1 MIKLEVVK
9 KRSKIAPP
17 CSGLFTVTG
26 FLNSNP
32 QSAFAAESELR
43 HPRWSIFNG
52 AKSAEATLVSSTYL
66 LAPR

>member
-17 CSGLFTVTG
+17 CSGLFAVTG

-32 QSAFAAESELR
+32 QSAFAAERTASSAMVDLY
-43 HPRWSIFNG
+43 G